1 MKLATPPSP
10 TATLTKAKP
19 TGVPAS
25 PAPDPIAIHPALAA
39 LLRATNASPDQPPSP
54 EAWRAMLAGMSEMC
68 ASADRER
75 AALHHSMATSAHDTQ
90 QQYQDLKRRTDSER
104 VELDAVLRA
113 TLESTVEGV
122 CVVDNG
128 WRVIAVNRRF
138 AELARLPESAL
149 EIRDQR
155 TLVSAAL
162 HIVKNSDEVMRH
174 VHALHDTDMTTRE
187 ELELIDGS
195 FVDWFSA
202 PVRTPDGA
210 KVGRV
215 AFLRDVTAERVARRE
230 LEQAREAAEAA
241 SQAKSMFLANMSH
254 ELRTPLN
261 AVIGLADLIMLER
274 DPLVDRQRE
283 YLNGI
288 ASSGR
293 HLLALVNDVL
303 DLAKIEAGKQELALQ
318 PIRIHEAIEEGMAA
332 ILPLAKSRGVMLEP
346 ATIVAVPPVRAD
358 ATRLRQILYNLIS
371 NAVKFTNRHGTV
383 RIRARR
389 DGDRVSIAVK
399 DTGIGIAP
407 ADLSRLYRTFEQLT
421 LPSGDRPAG
430 TGLGLALTKRLVEMH
445 GGTIDVVSELGVGTT
460 FTVKIPVA

>member
-1 MKLATPPSP
+1 
-10 TATLTKAKP
+10 
-19 TGVPAS
+19 
-25 PAPDPIAIHPALAA
+25 
-39 LLRATNASPDQPPSP
+39 
-54 EAWRAMLAGMSEMC
+54 
-68 ASADRER
+68 
-75 AALHHSMATSAHDTQ
+75 
-90 QQYQDLKRRTDSER
+90 
-104 VELDAVLRA
+104 
-113 TLESTVEGV
+113 
-122 CVVDNG
+122 
-128 WRVIAVNRRF
+128 
-138 AELARLPESAL
+138 
-149 EIRDQR
+149 
-155 TLVSAAL
+155 
-162 HIVKNSDEVMRH
+162 
-174 VHALHDTDMTTRE
+174 
-187 ELELIDGS
+187 
-195 FVDWFSA
+195 
-202 PVRTPDGA
+202 
-210 KVGRV
+210 
-215 AFLRDVTAERVARRE
+215 
-230 LEQAREAAEAA
+230 
-241 SQAKSMFLANMSH
+241 MFLANMSH

-303 DLAKIEAGKQELALQ
+303 DLAKIEAGKQELSLQ
-318 PIRIHEAIEEGMAA
+318 AIRIHEAIEEGMAA

-346 ATIVAVPPVRAD
+346 ATIVAVPAVRAD

-407 ADLSRLYRTFEQLT
+407 SDLSRLYRTFEQLT